1 MSEKPPADDLSLGV
15 EDPRAALRRAAYTVM
30 IAVAAGMMLGR
41 VLAVH
46 SVDTDALETYRLR
59 QIDSRLEEKRARLQR
74 QENPP
79 PPDRIEE
86 ELARTRAALQREAML
101 SRPFLSANDR
111 SRWCTLRA
119 LVEPEMRVPGEPY
132 AIDKVIQQR
141 GWDTIDMV
149 KHGPKSGPDAAPK
162 PAPGAEPAP
171 PEPWV
176 QKDGKHLYSSK
187 PPLLPTI
194 LAGEYWLI
202 CQITGMTLGTHPYVV
217 GRFVLITI
225 NVIPLLIA
233 LVLLAKLVER
243 FGTTDFGRL
252 FVMGTAAF
260 GTYLTTFSVTLNN
273 HLPAAVCAT
282 IAIFAA
288 VRIRFDGGRAWWY
301 FLLAGLFGTFAA
313 ANELPALSLL
323 AVLAAV
329 LVVKAPWRTLL
340 FFVPPA
346 ALVTAAF
353 FWTNWIAHEEL
364 LPAYM
369 HRSAADAG
377 AHADTDADANAGG
390 SENATD
396 ENWYVYTY
404 ERNGRTYKS
413 YWMDPVGVDKG
424 EPSPDVYA
432 LHVLVGHHGVFSL
445 TPVWILSAV
454 GLFLWLF
461 PADRRLL
468 VLGLLLGA
476 ITLPV
481 LGFNLTRLLQF
492 QVPEGVACGLR
503 WLFCVWVLSAL
514 VVCLWLFPAHDRR
527 LRALALLIGAI
538 TVAVLGFYL
547 TRPLHFRSY
556 GGVACGLRWLF
567 WLTPLWL
574 LAILPAADATA
585 RHLWL
590 RCLALAALVLSVL
603 SVTYPTWNPWTHPW
617 LMVWFH
623 YMGWIQ

>member
-1 MSEKPPADDLSLGV
+1 
-15 EDPRAALRRAAYTVM
+15 
-30 IAVAAGMMLGR
+30 
-41 VLAVH
+41 
-46 SVDTDALETYRLR
+46 
-59 QIDSRLEEKRARLQR
+59 
-74 QENPP
+74 
-79 PPDRIEE
+79 
-86 ELARTRAALQREAML
+86 
-101 SRPFLSANDR
+101 
-111 SRWCTLRA
+111 
-119 LVEPEMRVPGEPY
+119 
-132 AIDKVIQQR
+132 
-141 GWDTIDMV
+141 MV
-149 KHGPKSGPDAAPK
+149 KHGPTGRSGAAPEQE
-162 PAPGAEPAP
+162 PQAEQAP

-202 CQITGMTLGTHPYVV
+202 YQITGMTLGTHPYVV
-217 GRFVLITI
+217 GRFMLITI

-288 VRIRFDGGRAWWY
+288 VRIWFDGKRAWWY
-301 FLLAGLFGTFAA
+301 FLLAGLFGAFAA

-323 AVLAAV
+323 AVLTIV
-329 LVVKAPWRTLL
+329 LLVKAPWRTLL

-346 ALVTAAF
+346 ALVAAAF

-364 LPAYM
+364 MPAYT

-377 AHADTDADANAGG
+377 SEAHANGGQAADPGEDAD
-390 SENATD
+390 SQD
-396 ENWYVYTY
+396 NWYVYTY

-424 EPSPDVYA
+424 EPSPAVYA
-432 LHVLVGHHGVFSL
+432 LHVLLGHHGVFSL

-461 PADRRLL
+461 PAGRRLR

-476 ITLPV
+476 IILPLLV
-481 LGFNLTRLLQF
+481 FYLTRLLQI
-492 QVPEGVACGLR
+492 QIPEGVACGLR
-503 WLFCVWVLSAL
+503 WLFFVWILGAL
-514 VVCLWLFPAHDRR
+514 GVCLWLFPAHDRR
-527 LRALALLIGAI
+527 LRVLALLIGAI

-567 WLTPLWL
+567 WLSPLWL

-585 RHLWL
+585 RRLWL
-590 RCLALAALVLSVL
+590 RCLAIAALVLSVL